1 MSDIRAFEGPQEA
14 GFGDYVQ
21 LLKPR
26 VMSLVVFTALAAMI
40 VAPGAIHPVVA
51 AAALLCIAVGAGAA
65 GATGGG
71 GSALAAVTAS
81 SARAGEAT
89 TARRAAAVPLG
100 DSSNFLVSSRAT
112 ITGRSPMISVMSASS
127 RNRER
132 VDCRVLANDIADV
145 RFLRWVFENRFDL
158 GQLFVRWRAHRN
170 CCPVKVCDLTET
182 AGADDIHV
190 IDQKRLSKVLL
201 WNDGTAKPGSL
212 RSQQRR
218 QDSGDG
224 AKRAIKSEFS
234 QMQCLGNALGV
245 QFATGGQYRDSN
257 SQIES

>member
-1 MSDIRAFEGPQEA
+1 MRSFEWRPDHKFRDTRPVAISTGNNRVHCG
-14 GFGDYVQ
+14 GFEC
-21 LLKPR
+21 LLKIEIWQQGR
-26 VMSLVVFTALAAMI
+26 QTFGKHGLTSSWWADHQQVM
-40 VAPGAIHPVVA
+40 P
-51 AAALLCIAVGAGAA
+51 
-65 GATGGG
+65 
-71 GSALAAVTAS
+71 
-81 SARAGEAT
+81 
-89 TARRAAAVPLG
+89 
-100 DSSNFLVSSRAT
+100 
-112 ITGRSPMISVMSASS
+112 ASS

-132 VDCRVLANDIADV
+132 VDCEILTNHIADIH
-145 RFLRWVFENRFDL
+145 FLRLVLENCFDL
-158 GQLFVRWRAHRN
+158 DQFFVGWRSHRN